1 MSFKIRLEEILN
13 RYRLNPKKLGEML
26 GYRKPDKLYRLLND
40 ESNNPSIQIIQDI
53 LKTFP
58 EVNARWLV
66 IGEESF
72 TMEDPRIEYGFCREC
87 LIKQGEINRLEKELK
102 ERNARIEELVA
113 KCEQLGEQLL
123 QANARPKA
131 G

>member
-1 MSFKIRLEEILN
+1 MSFKIRLEEILK
-13 RYRLNPKKLGEML
+13 RYQLNPKKFGEML

-40 ESNNPSIQIIQDI
+40 ESNNPSIQIIHDI

-58 EVNARWLV
+58 EINARWLV
-66 IGEESF
+66 TGEESLTF
-72 TMEDPRIEYGFCREC
+72 EDPRVPYGFCRDC

-102 ERNARIEELVA
+102 ERNKRIEELA
-113 KCEQLGEQLL
+113 ARCEKLGEQLL
-123 QANARPKA
+123 QANARHKA